1 MAKGRPVIVVIE
13 DDAKFRKLLRSNLR
27 SEGYDVFEADRGKSG
42 LVVAATR
49 KPDLII
55 LDLGLPD
62 IDGVEVIAQVR
73 QWWADRPILVL
84 SGRGADSEKI
94 ALLEA
99 GADDYIV
106 KPIALQEMLARVR
119 AALRRSARNA
129 MQGLGATFV
138 AHGVAIDILAR
149 TVTRMGEPVQ
159 LTPNEFRV
167 LAVLVKRAGVL
178 VSTDAIV
185 NELWG
190 PNSPPNNR
198 HYLRGYLASL
208 RRKLELNPAKP
219 VLLQTEAGIGYRIAV
234 EPTDSNGQPE
244 SQEADPSSTA
254 AEGLASD

>member
-13 DDAKFRKLLRSNLR
+13 DDAKFRKLLRTSLR
-27 SEGYDVFEADRGKSG
+27 AEGYDVFEADRGKSG

-49 KPDLII
+49 KPDLVI

-62 IDGVEVIAQVR
+62 IEGAEVITQVR
-73 QWWADRPILVL
+73 QWWADRPIMVL
-84 SGRGADSEKI
+84 SGRGADAEKI

-106 KPIALQEMLARVR
+106 KPVALQEMLARVR

-129 MQGLGATFV
+129 VQGMDATFF
-138 AHGVAIDILAR
+138 AHGVGIDILAR
-149 TVTRMGEPVQ
+149 TVTRMGNAVS

-167 LAVLVKRAGVL
+167 LAVLVKRAGIFVT
-178 VSTDAIV
+178 TDALV

-208 RRKLELNPAKP
+208 RRKLEQDPANP
-219 VLLQTEAGIGYRIAV
+219 VLLQTEPGIGYRI
-234 EPTDSNGQPE
+234 TPE
-244 SQEADPSSTA
+244 SAKEDGAHEVNVAQAWPIATEDLSAN
-254 AEGLASD
+254 